1 MTKSIP
7 MNKIAIDA
15 VLLPSEEMMN
25 LAITINRELLKDHE
39 NLIVLDIKKSLPHI
53 SLCMGCIEED
63 KIPEIKNI
71 VEKIASEF
79 SPFHLSV
86 PDLITE
92 VTPDEKKVSVLQI
105 EEQDDLQKLHETVMK
120 RFWKYLTYDV
130 DVSMLFNPPE
140 VDEST
145 LYWIRNYANHYD
157 DPSLFDPHITVGF
170 GETSKFKFPVKFTS
184 SRIAVCQLGNYNTC
198 RKVLLYADLK

>member
-1 MTKSIP
+1 

-15 VLLPSEEMMN
+15 VLLPSEQMMN
-25 LAITINRELLKDHE
+25 QAIKINRELLKDHE
-39 NLIVLDIKKSLPHI
+39 NLIVLDIEKCLPHI

-71 VEKIASEF
+71 IDIITSEF
-79 SPFHLSV
+79 SPFDLTVSN
-86 PDLITE
+86 LITE
-92 VTPDEKKVSVLQI
+92 VTPDKKKVSVLQI
-105 EEQDDLQKLHETVMK
+105 ENQDNLQKLHETVMK
-120 RFWKYLTYDV
+120 RLWKYLSYDV

-145 LYWIRNYANHYD
+145 LYWIRNYENHYY

-170 GETSKFKFPVKFTS
+170 GETGKSKFSKNFTAS
-184 SRIAVCQLGNYNTC
+184 TIAICQLGNFNTC
-198 RKVLLYADLK
+198 RKVILSSYLKE